1 AFSLSINV
9 RFRPSAPPNQT
20 SRFREG
26 FRMLLGV
33 RRCPENES
41 LLLWAVAMEIPLG
54 GVVCWRPLESADV
67 ENCRS
72 KADGFY

>member
-1 AFSLSINV
+1 
-9 RFRPSAPPNQT
+9 
-20 SRFREG
+20 
-26 FRMLLGV
+26 
-33 RRCPENES
+33 
-41 LLLWAVAMEIPLG
+41 MEIPLG